1 MTEDGDVYY
10 FNLDSSESLWDLPAF
25 LKVPLDPQPEEE
37 NEDDNPARR
46 SLVYEPSEGGGLE
59 GGIGGEGSVFSEGG
73 LLDEVA
79 GDDERVDIG
88 GEELAIPPRGSQSQ
102 SQTRYQDTD
111 NNKNKDSNQNQSQSQ
126 GYVRPS
132 RVGDQSWVSAGGY
145 DSQEDSLE
153 GTRYVTG

>member
-46 SLVYEPSEGGGLE
+46 SLVYEPTEGGGLE
-59 GGIGGEGSVFSEGG
+59 EGIGGEGSVFSEGG
-73 LLDEVA
+73 LLDEIA
-79 GDDERVDIG
+79 GDIG
-88 GEELAIPPRGSQSQ
+88 GEELAIPSRGSQSQTQ
-102 SQTRYQDTD
+102 SQTRYQGTD

-132 RVGDQSWVSAGGY
+132 GVGDQSWVSAGGY

-153 GTRYVTG
+153 GTRYVTGQ